1 MITMDGDMSERSYS
15 FLSRFG
21 ESINIYNR
29 HMFNNFTFKILP
41 NSEKEAFNDMIKA
54 DLPNGKNLVIPSMSN
69 TYATELEAE
78 LGKIPNKIV
87 RIYNK
92 QVSGKTKDED
102 MKNIASVWPTLNCVI
117 TTPTIEAGVSFDV
130 PHFHKIYAVICEGSC
145 SQRSFF
151 QMLARV
157 RKVEDM
163 EIIILNNSDFALN
176 NCNPWTYEEVKA
188 GLEYSGDLNR
198 QTEYIELGDD
208 TLMIHDQLIITSY
221 ISNYIYNKI

>member
-1 MITMDGDMSERSYS
+1 
-15 FLSRFG
+15 
-21 ESINIYNR
+21 
-29 HMFNNFTFKILP
+29 MFNKFTFTILP

-54 DLPNGKNLVIPSMSN
+54 DLTNDKNLFIPSMSN

-92 QVSGKTKDED
+92 QASGKTKDED

-117 TTPTIEAGVSFDV
+117 TTPTIEAGVSFDA
-130 PHFHKIYAVICEGSC
+130 PHFHKFYAIISHNSC

-163 EIIILNNSDFALN
+163 EIIILNKSDFKLN
-176 NCNPWTYEEVKA
+176 NCNPWTYEEVKEI
-188 GLEYSGDLNR
+188 LESS
-198 QTEYIELGDD
+198 DD
-208 TLMIHDQLIITSY
+208 
-221 ISNYIYNKI
+221 SNIRKTIYIYIYIY